1 MEATVTCNTRCH
13 PNGLWKLLFP
23 MHLSTNFYLQTPPQ
37 EHLAVWELHTSPTVR
52 VEPLQPNGCGKDIK
66 SYQETKG
73 FAEQS
78 QPCTSFFP
86 NFCWGQLDRG
96 RAMVGKLS
104 WCAHREQGCSW
115 PRWGCELCF
124 NTTQTPR
131 AKRSLKVTQEM
142 TKRERKQR
150 SEGARPKKQGFLPT
164 APTWLPVPFGE
175 EPSKKRGRNATLRT
189 GLAAALRAR
198 KPRGAGGAHRAAAP
212 PAEAA
217 DEGISSAN
225 RACSPRTEAP
235 RGPEASRRSHTE
247 LRVPQGPSTEG
258 RGGARPSAGGGVRAA
273 RAPRPLTLPCPPPPT
288 PHSPSPP
295 VSLSPVP
302 RGGSALT
309 TRDGAPRPR
318 SPFPPQQP
326 PPHPRT
332 SRTARPPP
340 SSLPLS
346 RDPRRRAQRSAGVT
360 WCGRSA
366 SAPPSPLRWVM

>member
-150 SEGARPKKQGFLPT
+150 SEGARPKKRGLPSYSSH
-164 APTWLPVPFGE
+164 V
-175 EPSKKRGRNATLRT
+175 
-189 GLAAALRAR
+189 AA
-198 KPRGAGGAHRAAAP
+198 G
-212 PAEAA
+212 
-217 DEGISSAN
+217 
-225 RACSPRTEAP
+225 
-235 RGPEASRRSHTE
+235 
-247 LRVPQGPSTEG
+247 
-258 RGGARPSAGGGVRAA
+258 
-273 RAPRPLTLPCPPPPT
+273 
-288 PHSPSPP
+288 
-295 VSLSPVP
+295 SL
-302 RGGSALT
+302 
-309 TRDGAPRPR
+309 
-318 SPFPPQQP
+318 
-326 PPHPRT
+326 
-332 SRTARPPP
+332 
-340 SSLPLS
+340 
-346 RDPRRRAQRSAGVT
+346 RRRALQEARPKCHPPHRARCRPEGT
-360 WCGRSA
+360 ETPRRGRS
-366 SAPPSPLRWVM
+366 PPSGSSAC

>member
-1 MEATVTCNTRCH
+1 
-13 PNGLWKLLFP
+13 

-86 NFCWGQLDRG
+86 NFSWGQLDRG

-150 SEGARPKKQGFLPT
+150 SEGARPKKKRASFLQ
-164 APTWLPVPFGE
+164 L
-175 EPSKKRGRNATLRT
+175 
-189 GLAAALRAR
+189 
-198 KPRGAGGAHRAAAP
+198 PRGCRFASAKSP
-212 PAEAA
+212 PRSEAEM
-217 DEGISSAN
+217 
-225 RACSPRTEAP
+225 P
-235 RGPEASRRSHTE
+235 
-247 LRVPQGPSTEG
+247 
-258 RGGARPSAGGGVRAA
+258 PSAQG
-273 RAPRPLTLPCPPPPT
+273 
-288 PHSPSPP
+288 
-295 VSLSPVP
+295 
-302 RGGSALT
+302 
-309 TRDGAPRPR
+309 
-318 SPFPPQQP
+318 
-326 PPHPRT
+326 
-332 SRTARPPP
+332 
-340 SSLPLS
+340 SLP
-346 RDPRRRAQRSAGVT
+346 P
-360 WCGRSA
+360 
-366 SAPPSPLRWVM
+366 

>member
-1 MEATVTCNTRCH
+1 M
-13 PNGLWKLLFP
+13 
-23 MHLSTNFYLQTPPQ
+23 
-37 EHLAVWELHTSPTVR
+37 
-52 VEPLQPNGCGKDIK
+52 
-66 SYQETKG
+66 
-73 FAEQS
+73 
-78 QPCTSFFP
+78 
-86 NFCWGQLDRG
+86 
-96 RAMVGKLS
+96 
-104 WCAHREQGCSW
+104 
-115 PRWGCELCF
+115 
-124 NTTQTPR
+124 
-131 AKRSLKVTQEM
+131 
-142 TKRERKQR
+142 
-150 SEGARPKKQGFLPT
+150 GFLPT

-258 RGGARPSAGGGVRAA
+258 RGGARPRAGGGVRAA

-318 SPFPPQQP
+318 SPFPP
-326 PPHPRT
+326 PHPRT

-366 SAPPSPLRWVM
+366 SAPPSPLHWVM